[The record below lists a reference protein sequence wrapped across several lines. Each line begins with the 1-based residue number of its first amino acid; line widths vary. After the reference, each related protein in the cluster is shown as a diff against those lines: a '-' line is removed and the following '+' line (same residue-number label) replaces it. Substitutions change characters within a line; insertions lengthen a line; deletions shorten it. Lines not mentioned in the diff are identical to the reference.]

1 MPQVIGERILN
12 HSREK
17 VFTCAVSI
25 EDYPQFLSY
34 IKSVDILSRT
44 AEKIAARFYVGVGKL
59 TFSYGCEI
67 HMQENS
73 LTRVTTAEDIF
84 SAFKAECRYE
94 ELADGRCKIIYVLD
108 CKFANAALELLARAV
123 LPYNT
128 KVTINA
134 FEKRLAEMDGV

>member
-1 MPQVIGERILN
+1 MPQVIGERILD
-12 HSREK
+12 HSVEK
-17 VFTCAVSI
+17 VFACAIGI

-34 IKSVDILSRT
+34 IKSVDILTRT
-44 AEKIAARFYVGVGKL
+44 DEKIAARFHVGVGRL

-84 SAFKAECRYE
+84 SAFQAECRYE
-94 ELADGRCKIIYVLD
+94 RLDENRCKIIYVLD

-134 FEKRLAEMDGV
+134 FEKRLVEMD

>member
-12 HSREK
+12 HSVEK
-17 VFTCAVSI
+17 VFACAIGI
-25 EDYPQFLSY
+25 EAYPQFLSY
-34 IKSVDILSRT
+34 IKSVDILART
-44 AEKIAARFYVGVGKL
+44 DKKIAARFHVGVGRL
-59 TFSYGCEI
+59 TFSYDCEI
-67 HMQENS
+67 HTEENS
-73 LTRVTTAEDIF
+73 LTRVTTTEDIF

-94 ELADGRCKIIYVLD
+94 ALADGCCKIIYVLD

-134 FEKRLAEMDGV
+134 FEKRLTEMG